1 MSDYNDIETFTL
13 STTQE
18 ILQIIKSSQKYKQT
32 EILLLS
38 DPLVDVIKRFK
49 SVKDFFSFLDQAIV
63 DGLLPKNLYNF
74 IKFPVL
80 DGDDLG
86 DDTLGGGDTFGEDD
100 VIIEDVNPT
109 IDDTTLVDTT
119 NTLGLGKGNIKYII
133 AFSKNNF
140 KTTVER
146 ANISS
151 VSLETRDKTNIFVG
165 KASLSLDIEKNDTY
179 STATVLSKEIINLAI
194 EK

>member
-1 MSDYNDIETFTL
+1 MPDYNDIDLLIL
-13 STTQE
+13 SATKE
-18 ILQIIKSSQKYKQT
+18 ITKIIQQSEKYNQV
-32 EILLLS
+32 EVLLLS
-38 DPLVDVIKRFK
+38 DPLVDIIKRFK

-63 DGLLPKNLYNF
+63 DGLLPKDLYNF

-100 VIIEDVNPT
+100 VIIQDVNPT
-109 IDDTTLVDTT
+109 IDDTTSVDTT

-151 VSLETRDKTNIFVG
+151 VSLETRDKTNISVG
-165 KASLSLDIEKNDTY
+165 KASLLLDIEKNDTY
-179 STATVLSKEIINLAI
+179 SAVTILSKEIINLAI